1 MDVILLDAV
10 HNLGRLGDR
19 VSVKPG
25 YARNYLI
32 PQGKAVRATPKM
44 IESFEQRRAE
54 LEAQA
59 AARKAQAET
68 RCTALDQVVLRMTAR
83 AIGDEQRLY
92 GSITAADVVHAA
104 REQGVALER
113 SELHLPGGPIRELG
127 EHRLSV
133 HLYTDVEATITVLV
147 EKQL

>member
-68 RCTALDQVVLRMTAR
+68 RCAELDQVVLRM
-83 AIGDEQRLY
+83 
-92 GSITAADVVHAA
+92 
-104 REQGVALER
+104 
-113 SELHLPGGPIRELG
+113 
-127 EHRLSV
+127 
-133 HLYTDVEATITVLV
+133 
-147 EKQL
+147 

>member
-1 MDVILLDAV
+1 MDVILLDSV

-59 AARKAQAET
+59 AARKAQAEV
-68 RCTALDQVVLRMTAR
+68 RRAELDQVVLRMTAR

-92 GSITAADVVHAA
+92 GSITATDVIHAA
-104 REQGVALER
+104 REQGVVLER
-113 SELHLPGGPIRELG
+113 SELRLPNGPIRELG
-127 EHRLSV
+127 EHRLQV
-133 HLYTDVEATITVLV
+133 HLYTDVEAIITVLV

>member
-54 LEAQA
+54 LEAQS
-59 AARKAQAET
+59 AARKEQAAT
-68 RCTALDQVVLRMTAR
+68 RRAALDQVVVRLSAR

-92 GSITAADVVHAA
+92 GSITATDVIHAA
-104 REQGVALER
+104 KAQGITLER
-113 SELHLPGGPIRELG
+113 SELRLPNGPIRELG
-127 EHRLSV
+127 EHRLQV
-133 HLYTDVEATITVLV
+133 HLYTDVEAVITVLV

>member
-68 RCTALDQVVLRMTAR
+68 RCAELDQVVLRMTAR

-92 GSITAADVVHAA
+92 GSITAADVVHVA

-113 SELHLPGGPIRELG
+113 SELRLPGGPIRELG